1 MKRAL
6 VVLLV
11 FVMLS
16 SVASSALA
24 ANTTKMRPV
33 MTTERNELHK
43 NIKIV
48 KVDPALENATPY

>member
-1 MKRAL
+1 M
-6 VVLLV
+6 LLV

-16 SVASSALA
+16 SVASPVLA
-24 ANTTKMRPV
+24 ANTAKMKPV

-48 KVDPALENATPY
+48 RVDSALENETL

>member
-6 VVLLV
+6 AVLLV

-16 SVASSALA
+16 SVASPVLA
-24 ANTTKMRPV
+24 ANTAKMKPV

-48 KVDPALENATPY
+48 GVDSALENETP